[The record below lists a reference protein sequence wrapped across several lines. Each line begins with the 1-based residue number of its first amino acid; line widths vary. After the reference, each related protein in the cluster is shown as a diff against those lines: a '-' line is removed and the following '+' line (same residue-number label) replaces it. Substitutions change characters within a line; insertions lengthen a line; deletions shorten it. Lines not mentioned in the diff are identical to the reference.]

1 VYSIKNTHHRLYSL
15 QLQLRV
21 GKLSLA
27 SARVSNLQQKT
38 PSAAR
43 RIGAA
48 TPGSGDLLFCRQLYV
63 RQLLSNTQLDGGRP
77 FRLSF
82 HRKQALHVVLLLKIK
97 RTHCNV

>member
-27 SARVSNLQQKT
+27 STHVPNIQQKI
-38 PSAAR
+38 PSATP
-43 RIGAA
+43 RIGGA
-48 TPGSGDLLFCRQLYV
+48 TPGSGGLLFGRQLYM
-63 RQLLSNTQLDGGRP
+63 RQLLSNTQLDGGGP